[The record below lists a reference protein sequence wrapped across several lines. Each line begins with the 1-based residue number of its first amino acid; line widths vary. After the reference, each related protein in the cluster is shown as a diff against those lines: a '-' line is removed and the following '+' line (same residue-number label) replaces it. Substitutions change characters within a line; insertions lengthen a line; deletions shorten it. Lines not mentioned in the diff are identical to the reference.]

1 MAPRRRESK
10 PADTPEIPETGAT
23 SEPTADATPARPRRT
38 RMTADATTPAAGDGR
53 APRRRR
59 VHSHAPAASL
69 ALLAGSQAGAEQPGS
84 AEGSAP
90 DGETEGQPTAGPAIP
105 QILPVLPLRG
115 GTVVFPLAVVPLLV
129 GQERSIKLIDDVM
142 RGDRLVALVAQ
153 TSDAQEQAG
162 PDDLHQIGTAGVI
175 HQLMR
180 GADGT
185 IRLVVQG
192 LERIKLGEFE
202 QAEPYLKARV
212 IVAAETISTGVETQG
227 LRRALVDLFRRL
239 VPLVEELPNE
249 LVGAVES
256 LEDPRQLAYLVA
268 STIPLPGPT
277 RQELLEED
285 VLDTKM
291 QRLVEL
297 LQHELAV
304 RELGQ
309 KITTETRERMTK
321 AQREYF
327 LREQLRAIRRELGE
341 EEENGDLGQLRKRI
355 EEVGLPEEA
364 RREADRELGRLA
376 NVPPAS
382 PEHGIIRTYLDWM
395 ASLPWSTLTGGE
407 IDVPK
412 ARQILDEDHYDLEKI
427 KDRILE
433 YLAVKKLRQERQAT
447 AAELVE
453 DGSVETPAPNT
464 QSETPTDRVAREP
477 ILCFVGPPGVGKT
490 SLGQSIARSLGRK
503 FVRISL
509 GGVHDESEIRGHRRT
524 YIGALPGRI
533 IQSIRRAEARD
544 PVFMLD
550 EIDKVGADWRGD
562 PSSALLEVLDP
573 AQNHSFVDN
582 YLGVGFDLS
591 QVLFLTTANTLDTIP
606 APLRDRMEVLPL
618 SGYTDDE
625 KVQIART
632 YLVPKQLTAH
642 GLRPE
647 ELTIEEGALRAVIR
661 GYTREAGV
669 RNLDR
674 EVATLCR
681 KVAREIAEGRTE
693 PKVLTAD
700 DVVHYLGRL
709 RFIDEVA
716 ERTERPG
723 VATGLAWTPTG
734 GDVLFVEA
742 TCMPSRNEQLIL
754 TGMLGDVMRESAQ
767 AALSYIRAYGGRL
780 VGPGKNGAL
789 GSKRSGRK
797 NGAAVPACADLDGSV
812 FEGAT
817 IHLHVPAGAIPKDG
831 PSAGVT
837 MLTALASLATGR
849 PVRSDLAMTGEL
861 TLRGKVLPIGGVKEK
876 VLAAHRAGIKT
887 ILLPRQNERELE
899 EDVPP
904 ELRESLTIHFVDTA
918 EEVLA
923 HALEPAAERTKASAP
938 RSKGKATAAKGGTGP
953 RAARGKSAAG

>member
-1 MAPRRRESK
+1 
-10 PADTPEIPETGAT
+10 
-23 SEPTADATPARPRRT
+23 
-38 RMTADATTPAAGDGR
+38 
-53 APRRRR
+53 
-59 VHSHAPAASL
+59 V
-69 ALLAGSQAGAEQPGS
+69 
-84 AEGSAP
+84 
-90 DGETEGQPTAGPAIP
+90 TEGQATYVGDDPTAERTEQPAPDESPAGPAIP
-105 QILPVLPLRG
+105 DVLPVLPLRG

-153 TSDAQEQAG
+153 KSDTPEQAG
-162 PDDLHQIGTAGVI
+162 PEHIHEIGTAGVI

-180 GADGT
+180 SPDGSV
-185 IRLVVQG
+185 RLVVQG
-192 LERIKLGEFE
+192 LERIRLGAFV
-202 QAEPYLKARV
+202 QTEPYLKAHLS
-212 IVAAETISTGVETQG
+212 VAHETISTGVETQA
-227 LRRALVDLFRRL
+227 LRRALVDLYRRL

-256 LEDPRQLAYLVA
+256 LEDPRQLTYFVA
-268 STIPLPGPT
+268 STVPLPGPV

-285 VLDTKM
+285 VLDAKL

-297 LQHELAV
+297 LQHELAI

-309 KITTETRERMTK
+309 KITAETRERMTK

-327 LREQLRAIRRELGE
+327 LREQLRAIRRELGDE
-341 EEENGDLGQLRKRI
+341 DENGEPAQLRKRI
-355 EEVGLPEEA
+355 EEAGLPEEA

-395 ASLPWSTLTGGE
+395 ASLPWTRLTGGE

-412 ARQILDEDHYDLEKI
+412 ARAILDEDHYDLEKI

-433 YLAVKKLRQERQAT
+433 YLAVKKLRQERQAR
-447 AAELVE
+447 AAEVVE

-490 SLGQSIARSLGRK
+490 SLVQSFARALGRK

-509 GGVHDESEIRGHRRT
+509 GGIHDEAEIRGHRRT

-533 IQSIRRAEARD
+533 IQAIRRAEARD

-573 AQNHSFVDN
+573 AQNYSFTDN

-606 APLRDRMEVLPL
+606 APLRDRMEVLTL
-618 SGYTDDE
+618 SGYTDAE
-625 KVQIART
+625 KVQIAQK
-632 YLVPKQLTAH
+632 YLVPKQLAAH
-642 GLRPE
+642 GLRTE
-647 ELTIEEGALRAVIR
+647 EPSITEQALRTVIR

-669 RNLDR
+669 RSLDR
-674 EVATLCR
+674 EVASICR

-693 PKVLTAD
+693 PKIVTPD
-700 DVVHYLGRL
+700 DVLHYLGRQ

-742 TCMPSRNEQLIL
+742 TCIPSKSEQLIL

-767 AALSYIRAYGGRL
+767 AALSYIRAYGSRL
-780 VGPGKNGAL
+780 VGPQTDGKRTSDKRAGKKDGA
-789 GSKRSGRK
+789 GE
-797 NGAAVPACADLDGSV
+797 APAPACAGLDGRV

-899 EDVPP
+899 EDVPA
-904 ELRESLTIHFVDTA
+904 ELRDSLNIIFVDTA

-923 HALEPAAERTKASAP
+923 NALEPAPAPAVSASRKIGTARASRT
-938 RSKGKATAAKGGTGP
+938 RSKAAVAKP
-953 RAARGKSAAG
+953 